1 MAESMGRREA
11 PKWEGALDPDV
22 YATILAWGF
31 AHAGRRVQVSDTYW
45 DPCDRTDV
53 HLASYEGTL
62 GVEARSVVYEGE
74 QLSHVGLRLVEGR
87 PGPMAW
93 MYPNPDW
100 GDGPHAV
107 WVNLRQLEDG
117 YSRAEADGGLR
128 ILGPQGE
135 QIYTLAPQEQS

>member
-22 YATILAWGF
+22 YATI
-31 AHAGRRVQVSDTYW
+31 
-45 DPCDRTDV
+45 
-53 HLASYEGTL
+53 LASYEGTL

-87 PGPMAW
+87 SGPMAW